1 MSIALKKRQ
10 LNRLTNSL
18 CLLSAIGNSSFWSE
32 SLIIVTDSLLEQV
45 AVFSL
50 ARRIVFHKS
59 QKPCTHCCCFIR
71 YSSKHRKDQRI
82 VMIKVSTDVVCFFF
96 SSNSHPQNLS
106 FVRCCLLAPAVSML
120 SICSQK
126 MSPTHFPWRNYT
138 TRYPGR
144 GRLRVDARR

>member
-18 CLLSAIGNSSFWSE
+18 CLLSAIGNSIFGLE
-32 SLIIVTDSLLEQV
+32 CLIIITDSLLQLV

-71 YSSKHRKDQRI
+71 YSSKHRKDQSI
-82 VMIKVSTDVVCFFF
+82 VMIKVPTDVVCFFPF
-96 SSNSHPQNLS
+96 KFTSPKSI

-120 SICSQK
+120 SICSQN
-126 MSPTHFPWRNYT
+126 MSLTQFPWRN
-138 TRYPGR
+138 
-144 GRLRVDARR
+144 